1 MLNVCVPE
9 HPESIGAGWGGSDV
23 GMGWGGAEGA
33 LPSRT
38 DILMLSVSWTW
49 EYLFVVNIS

>member
-9 HPESIGAGWGGSDV
+9 HPESIGAGWGG
-23 GMGWGGAEGA
+23 GGAEGA